1 MTERRGRRPGWSGL
15 ALLLGG
21 SGVLHLLKP
30 QLYEPLVPRRL
41 GAARSWVLGSGLA
54 EILCAAGLL
63 TRRTRRGAGLASAAL
78 LVVVFPGNI
87 KHAVNALSSSRASW
101 GLRVGTLLRL
111 PVQLPLVAWALRVA
125 REAETR

>member
-1 MTERRGRRPGWSGL
+1 MTGQRVRRPGWSGL

-21 SGVLHLLKP
+21 SGVLHLVKP

-41 GAARSWVLGSGLA
+41 GAARFWVLGSGLA

-63 TRRTRRGAGLASAAL
+63 TPRTRRGAGLASAAL

-87 KHAVNALSSSRASW
+87 KHAVSAVSSSRASW

-125 REAETR
+125 REAESR